1 MREGQQVS
9 NYRRFT
15 YRFWV
20 VVSRLGHS
28 LFRLGQW
35 QSFKAQGKISGRHRK
50 ETRPIKIALDFIR
63 VFVYNIYVATRV
75 AIKKLK

>member
-1 MREGQQVS
+1 MREGQQMN
-9 NYRRFT
+9 NYHRFI
-15 YRFWV
+15 YHFWV
-20 VVSRLGHS
+20 FVLRLGHS

-35 QSFKAQGKISGRHRK
+35 QSLKAQDKIGGRHRK

-63 VFVYNIYVATRV
+63 ISIYNIYVATRV